1 MGKTV
6 RMIDTEGTFSVM
18 AVDSTDIVACA
29 EQIHETSAVTSAAL
43 GRLLTA
49 ASLMGCAL
57 KGEQDTVTLRLEGDG
72 PAGPVLA
79 VSDSEGNVR
88 GYVTHPVVELPLNSK
103 GKLDVAGAV
112 GRDGSLTVIKDLGLK
127 EPYVGRIQL
136 VSGEIAEDVTAY
148 YALSEQVLAGN
159 IFVYDK
165 PPVYCVWQN
174 GECENGRVEMSLDFF
189 AEAEEGL
196 YERSSEYFSETAYD
210 TGDISLRLSKAGFE
224 VRAVLDDM
232 SGKDA
237 HEKTE
242 RAVFLAVK
250 R

>member
-1 MGKTV
+1 MAYDSFSEYYDLL
-6 RMIDTEGTFSVM
+6 MSDAGTAERAAYYHSLIKSAGVDGGILLDAGCGTGTMSVEFSRAGYEVIG
-18 AVDSTDIVACA
+18 VDSSVGMLMKAREKAAAAGCDILLLN
-29 EQIHETSAVTSAAL
+29 QDMTAL
-43 GRLLTA
+43 DLYG
-49 ASLMGCAL
+49 
-57 KGEQDTVTLRLEGDG
+57 TVDC
-72 PAGPVLA
+72 A
-79 VSDSEGNVR
+79 VSAMDCLNHLENIAA
-88 GYVTHPVVELPLNSK
+88 VEAAF
-103 GKLDVAGAV
+103 AGI
-112 GRDGSLTVIKDLGLK
+112 SLFMRPGGAFVFDMNTVYKH
-127 EPYVGRIQL
+127 
-136 VSGEIAEDVTAY
+136 
-148 YALSEQVLAGN
+148 EQVLAGN
-159 IFVYDK
+159 TFVYDK

-189 AEAEEGL
+189 AGAEDGL